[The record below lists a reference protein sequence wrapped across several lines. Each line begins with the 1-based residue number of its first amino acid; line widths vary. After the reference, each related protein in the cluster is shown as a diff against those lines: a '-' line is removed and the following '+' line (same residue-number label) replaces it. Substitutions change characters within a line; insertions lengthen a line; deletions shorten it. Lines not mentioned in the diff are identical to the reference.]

1 MVLPST
7 VSTYLFASDEKPDVG
22 EENTLARFLTYKR
35 TDEIPN
41 VTGRD
46 VTDGVSLGL
55 NVDHIE
61 A

>member
-1 MVLPST
+1 MAT
-7 VSTYLFASDEKPDVG
+7 EA
-22 EENTLARFLTYKR
+22 LARFLTYKR